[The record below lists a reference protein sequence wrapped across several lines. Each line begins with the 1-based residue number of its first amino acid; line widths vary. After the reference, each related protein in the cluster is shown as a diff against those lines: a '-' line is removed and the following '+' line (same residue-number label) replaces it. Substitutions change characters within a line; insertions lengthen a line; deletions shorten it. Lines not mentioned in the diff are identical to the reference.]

1 MEKANRAVSINRVG
15 GDAVT
20 ASVRRIGES
29 AVSTYHEPA
38 RCNLRIG
45 DRRAYRGQAS
55 RAGHIVRG
63 DCASALGSATC
74 FANNEMTGC
83 VEGKPERCGTV
94 GCMGR

>member
-29 AVSTYHEPA
+29 AVSSYHEPA
-38 RCNLRIG
+38 RCKLRIG
-45 DRRAYRGQAS
+45 NGAAYCGQAS

-63 DCASALGSATC
+63 DCASTLGSATC
-74 FANNEMTGC
+74 FANNEMTGW
-83 VEGKPERCGTV
+83 VEGKPERRGTV
-94 GCMGR
+94 RCMGC